1 MDDQF
6 VFAIISCAA
15 TVFSAYI
22 GWKTFRVKNSSH
34 HGKNLISEYAEM
46 LDGDSESQRSF
57 AINEIHAFAIKNKE
71 YRAIICDILCSHI
84 KRINAFEMSPVSGSK
99 AGNIPEVKKILD
111 LLFASGGVFEE
122 EQKDLQHTI
131 FLNWHLGKTHCVRN
145 VNFSGCNFTNCEFH
159 SVIFYNCKM
168 SEAIINNCTFKNNTE
183 LNKCLLN
190 GASINNKTLFRNVV
204 IKDSTLKGAKISD
217 VQFVRTDFGSLIFY
231 TADISASKF
240 VHCEIMHCDFTYA
253 HFRNVSMEFK
263 NTKLMNVQIQYFDS
277 LELKYTAD
285 TTSNTISL

>member
-46 LDGDSESQRSF
+46 LDGDSENQRSF

-84 KRINAFEMSPVSGSK
+84 KRINAFEMSPVSGK

-122 EQKDLQHTI
+122 EQKDLQNTI

-159 SVIFYNCKM
+159 SVVFYNCKM
-168 SEAIINNCTFKNNTE
+168 SEVVINNCTFKNNTE

>member
-84 KRINAFEMSPVSGSK
+84 KRINAFEMSPVSGK

-122 EQKDLQHTI
+122 EHKDLQNTI

-190 GASINNKTLFRNVV
+190 GASINNKTLFRNVI

-231 TADISASKF
+231 TANIFASKF
-240 VHCEIMHCDFTYA
+240 VHCEIIHCDFTYA
-253 HFRNVSMEFK
+253 TFRNVSMEFK
-263 NTKLMNVQIQYFDS
+263 NTKLMNAQIQYFDS

>member
-1 MDDQF
+1 
-6 VFAIISCAA
+6 
-15 TVFSAYI
+15 
-22 GWKTFRVKNSSH
+22 
-34 HGKNLISEYAEM
+34 M

-57 AINEIHAFAIKNKE
+57 AINEIHAFAIKKKE

-84 KRINAFEMSPVSGSK
+84 KRINAFEMSPVSGK

-111 LLFASGGVFEE
+111 ILFASGSVFEE
-122 EQKDLQHTI
+122 EQKDLQNTI
-131 FLNWHLGKTHCVRN
+131 FLNWHLGMTHCVRN

-190 GASINNKTLFRNVV
+190 GASIDNKTLFRNVV

-217 VQFVRTDFGSLIFY
+217 VQFVRTDLGSLIFY

-240 VHCEIMHCDFTYA
+240 VHCEIIHCDFTYA
-253 HFRNVSMEFK
+253 TFRNVSMEFK
-263 NTKLMNVQIQYFDS
+263 NTKLMNAQIQYFDS

>member
-84 KRINAFEMSPVSGSK
+84 KRINAFEMSPVSGK

-122 EQKDLQHTI
+122 EQKDLQNTI

-231 TADISASKF
+231 TANIFASKF
-240 VHCEIMHCDFTYA
+240 VHCEIIHCDFTYA
-253 HFRNVSMEFK
+253 TFRNVSMEFK
-263 NTKLMNVQIQYFDS
+263 NTKLMNAQIQYFDS

>member
-1 MDDQF
+1 MEEQF
-6 VFAIISCAA
+6 VIAIISCAA

-22 GWKTFRVKNSSH
+22 GWKSFRGKNSSH
-34 HGKNLISEYAEM
+34 NGKNLISEYAEM
-46 LDGDSESQRSF
+46 LDGNSESQRSL

-71 YRAIICDILCSHI
+71 YRATICDILCSHI
-84 KRINAFEMSPVSGSK
+84 KRINAFEMSPVSGK
-99 AGNIPEVKKILD
+99 AGNIPDVKKILD
-111 LLFASGGVFEE
+111 ILFASGGVFEE
-122 EQKDLQHTI
+122 EQKDLQNTI

-190 GASINNKTLFRNVV
+190 EASIKNKTLFRNVV

-217 VQFVRTDFGSLIFY
+217 VQFVRTDFGSLAFC
-231 TADISASKF
+231 TAEISASKF
-240 VHCEIMHCDFTYA
+240 IHCEIIQCDLIYTNFS
-253 HFRNVSMEFK
+253 NVSMKFK
-263 NTKLMNVQIQYFDS
+263 NMKLMNAQLQYFD
-277 LELKYTAD
+277 LLDLRYIAD
-285 TTSNTISL
+285 VTSKTISL

>member
-1 MDDQF
+1 MEEQF
-6 VFAIISCAA
+6 VIAIISCAA

-22 GWKTFRVKNSSH
+22 AWKSLRGKNSSH
-34 HGKNLISEYAEM
+34 NGKNLISEYAEM
-46 LDGDSESQRSF
+46 LDGDSESQRSL

-71 YRAIICDILCSHI
+71 YRATICDILCSHI
-84 KRINAFEMSPVSGSK
+84 KRINAFEMSPVSGK

-111 LLFASGGVFEE
+111 LLFASGSIFEE
-122 EQKDLQHTI
+122 EQKGLQNTI
-131 FLNWHLGKTHCVRN
+131 FLNWHLGKAHCVRN
-145 VNFSGCNFTNCEFH
+145 VNFSGCNFTDCEFN
-159 SVIFYNCKM
+159 SLVFYNCKM
-168 SEAIINNCTFKNNTE
+168 SEVVINNCTFKNNTE

-190 GASINNKTLFRNVV
+190 GACINNKTLFRNVV

-231 TADISASKF
+231 TADIFASKF
-240 VHCEIMHCDFTYA
+240 VHCEIIHCDFTYA
-253 HFRNVSMEFK
+253 TFRNVSMKFK
-263 NTKLMNVQIQYFDS
+263 NTKLMNTQIQYFDT

>member
-6 VFAIISCAA
+6 VITIISCVA

-34 HGKNLISEYAEM
+34 HDKNLISEYVEM

-84 KRINAFEMSPVSGSK
+84 KRINAFEMSPVSGK

-111 LLFASGGVFEE
+111 ILFASGSVFEE
-122 EQKDLQHTI
+122 EQKDLQNTI
-131 FLNWHLGKTHCVRN
+131 FLNWHLGKTHCVNN

-168 SEAIINNCTFKNNTE
+168 SEAIIKNCTFKNNTE

-217 VQFVRTDFGSLIFY
+217 VQFVRTDLGSLIFY

-240 VHCEIMHCDFTYA
+240 VHCGIIHCDFTYA
-253 HFRNVSMEFK
+253 TFRNVSMEFK
-263 NTKLMNVQIQYFDS
+263 DTKLMNAQIQYFNS

>member
-1 MDDQF
+1 
-6 VFAIISCAA
+6 
-15 TVFSAYI
+15 
-22 GWKTFRVKNSSH
+22 
-34 HGKNLISEYAEM
+34 M

-84 KRINAFEMSPVSGSK
+84 KRINAFEMSPVSGK

-122 EQKDLQHTI
+122 EQKDLQNTI

-240 VHCEIMHCDFTYA
+240 VHCEIIHCDFTYA
-253 HFRNVSMEFK
+253 TFRNVSMEFK
-263 NTKLMNVQIQYFDS
+263 NTKLMNAQIQYFDS

>member
-84 KRINAFEMSPVSGSK
+84 KRINAFEMSPISGK

-111 LLFASGGVFEE
+111 ILFASGSVFEE
-122 EQKDLQHTI
+122 EQKDLQNTI

-145 VNFSGCNFTNCEFH
+145 VNFSGCNFTDCEFH

-217 VQFVRTDFGSLIFY
+217 VQFVRTDLGSLIFY

-240 VHCEIMHCDFTYA
+240 VHCEIIHCDFTYA
-253 HFRNVSMEFK
+253 TFRNVSMEFK
-263 NTKLMNVQIQYFDS
+263 NTKLMNAQIQYFDS

>member
-1 MDDQF
+1 MEEQF
-6 VFAIISCAA
+6 VIAIISCAA

-71 YRAIICDILCSHI
+71 YRATICEILCSHI
-84 KRINAFEMSPVSGSK
+84 KRINAFEISPVIGK

-111 LLFASGGVFEE
+111 ILFASGSIFEE
-122 EQKDLQHTI
+122 EQKDLQNTT

-145 VNFSGCNFTNCEFH
+145 VDFSGCNFTKCEFH

-190 GASINNKTLFRNVV
+190 EASIKNKTLFRNVV

-231 TADISASKF
+231 TADIFASEF
-240 VHCEIMHCDFTYA
+240 VHCEIIHCDFTYA
-253 HFRNVSMEFK
+253 TFRNVSMKFK
-263 NTKLMNVQIQYFDS
+263 NTKLMNTQIQYFDS

>member
-1 MDDQF
+1 MEEQF
-6 VFAIISCAA
+6 VIAIISCAA

-84 KRINAFEMSPVSGSK
+84 KRINAFEISPVIGK

-111 LLFASGGVFEE
+111 ILFASGGVFEE
-122 EQKDLQHTI
+122 EQKDLQNTI

-183 LNKCLLN
+183 LNKCLMN

-217 VQFVRTDFGSLIFY
+217 VQFVRTDLGSLIFY

-240 VHCEIMHCDFTYA
+240 VHCEIIHCDFTYA
-253 HFRNVSMEFK
+253 TFRNVSMEFK

>member
-46 LDGDSESQRSF
+46 LDGDSESQRSL

-84 KRINAFEMSPVSGSK
+84 KRINAFKMSPVSGK

-122 EQKDLQHTI
+122 EQKDLQNTI

-231 TADISASKF
+231 TANIFASKF
-240 VHCEIMHCDFTYA
+240 VHCEIIHCDFTYA
-253 HFRNVSMEFK
+253 TFRNVSMEFK
-263 NTKLMNVQIQYFDS
+263 NTKLMNTQIQYFDS

>member
-84 KRINAFEMSPVSGSK
+84 KRIDAFEMSPVSGK
-99 AGNIPEVKKILD
+99 ADNIPEVKKILD

-122 EQKDLQHTI
+122 EQKDLQNTI

-231 TADISASKF
+231 TANIFASKF

-253 HFRNVSMEFK
+253 HFRNVSMKFK